1 MITAIVV
8 ALTVAVVFAV
18 CGPWLGR
25 TLAPATA
32 VRLLVPTC
40 VLVAAATVFVLAV
53 VAFLGAAQL
62 GEVAEVGHWSAPTL
76 RTLSPVSAA
85 AATVAGVLLLPAAGW
100 ATVYLTRTA
109 RAIRAAHRACHGL
122 PAADP
127 VLVIDSDRADAFT
140 TPGLPGRIVVT
151 TGLLAGLDERQRHA
165 LLAHERSHLRHRH
178 PWWTI
183 TADLA
188 AAVNPLLRPTAATIR
203 HACERWADEDA
214 ATATSRRLVATTIIH
229 AALLVG
235 RQRGTTSLAAT
246 GGQIPARVRAL
257 LDPAPRTRIAP
268 AVLTTVLAAAMIV
281 STVTVQQSTETL
293 FETADRAAA
302 ATRGGLHA

>member
-1 MITAIVV
+1 VITAMVV

-18 CGPWLGR
+18 CTPWLGR

-40 VLVAAATVFVLAV
+40 VLIAAATVFVLAV

-62 GEVAEVGHWSAPTL
+62 GEIAEVGHWSAITV

-100 ATVYLTRTA
+100 ATGYLIRTA
-109 RAIRAAHRACHGL
+109 HAIRETHRACHGL
-122 PAADP
+122 PTADP
-127 VLVIDSDRADAFT
+127 VLVVDSDRADAFT
-140 TPGLPGRIVVT
+140 TPGLAGRIVVT
-151 TGLLAGLDERQRHA
+151 TGLLAALDEQQRLA
-165 LLAHERSHLRHRH
+165 LLAHEYSHLRHRH

-183 TADLA
+183 TADLTA
-188 AAVNPLLRPTAATIR
+188 AINPLLRPTASMIR

-214 ATATSRRLVATTIIH
+214 ATATSRRLVATTIIR

-235 RQRGTTSLAAT
+235 RQRGTTSLAAI

-257 LDPAPRTRIAP
+257 LDPAPRNRVAP
-268 AVLTTVLAAAMIV
+268 AVVTAVLAAAMLA
-281 STVTVQQSTETL
+281 STVVIQQSTETI

-302 ATRGGLHA
+302 AHGGQRA